1 MSSAIFLIV
10 FRDSNN
16 VCKDS
21 KNKRFKRFS
30 AYIVMKV
37 ESPKN
42 HKLSENKMKEQIAP
56 LISTAPEQP
65 T

>member
-1 MSSAIFLIV
+1 MFARIVKINDLNDFLLT
-10 FRDSNN
+10 F
-16 VCKDS
+16 
-21 KNKRFKRFS
+21 F
-30 AYIVMKV
+30 MKV